1 VTGAQPAEESFVNQP
16 LDGIRIVDLTQ
27 IASGPYAMSML
38 GDFGAD
44 VVKVEPPSGDPLRR
58 IDNTFGV
65 GESAYSYSVNRSKR
79 AVSLD
84 LKTAA
89 GFAVLER
96 MLDRADVLAVS
107 MRPSAA
113 AKLGIDY
120 ATLAARYPRL
130 VYCSITGYGEDGPLV
145 ERPGM
150 DLIAQA
156 RGGVMGTSGEPG
168 RTPVKVAP
176 AIGDFL
182 CSYLAMTGILLAL
195 RVRDRDGTGQQVS
208 VNLLD
213 GQVSLL
219 ANLSV
224 AYHRTGVPFRP
235 MGGAQTNIVPYQVF
249 QTEDGW
255 IVVACLIQK
264 FWINLCHSIGRD
276 ELADDPRFITNA
288 DRVRNRAELVPMLE
302 EAFAGRSSAHW
313 LDLLEAGDVPC
324 GPVNRLEE
332 VFADPQV
339 VNNQM
344 KLVLDHP
351 QQGEVVT
358 VNNPIHLSSTPPRPW
373 GYPPAIGE
381 HSDEVLAELGYDAES
396 IRALRAAGAVA

>member
-1 VTGAQPAEESFVNQP
+1 VNQP
-16 LDGIRIVDLTQ
+16 LEGIRIVDLTQ
-27 IASGPYAMSML
+27 IASGPYATSML

-58 IDNTFGV
+58 IDDAFGE

-79 AVSLD
+79 AISLD
-84 LKTAA
+84 LKSEA

-96 MLDRADVLAVS
+96 MLERADVLAVS

-113 AKLGIDY
+113 TKLGIDY
-120 ATLAARYPRL
+120 ATLAERYPRL
-130 VYCSITGYGEDGPLV
+130 VYCSITGYGEDGPSV

-156 RGGVMGTSGEPG
+156 RGGVMGTTGEPG

-176 AIGDFL
+176 AIADFL

-195 RVRDRDGTGQQVS
+195 RVRDREGTGQQVS

-235 MGGAQTNIVPYQVF
+235 MGGEQSNIVPYQVF
-249 QTEDGW
+249 RTEDGW

-264 FWINLCHSIGRD
+264 FWLNLCHAIGRA
-276 ELADDPRFITNA
+276 ELIDDPRFITNA
-288 DRVRNRAELVPMLE
+288 DRVRNRSELVPMLE
-302 EAFAGRSSAHW
+302 ETFARQPSAHW
-313 LDLLEAGDVPC
+313 LGLLEAGDVPC
-324 GPVNRLEE
+324 SPVNRLEE

-339 VNNQM
+339 VNNGM
-344 KLVLDHP
+344 RLVLKHP
-351 QQGEVVT
+351 EQGEIVT
-358 VNNPIHLSSTPPRPW
+358 VNNPIHLSSTPSRPW

-381 HSDEVLAELGYDAES
+381 HSDAVLAELGYDAET
-396 IRALRAAGAVA
+396 IRALRAAGAVT

>member
-1 VTGAQPAEESFVNQP
+1 MARP

-27 IASGPYAMSML
+27 IASGPYATSLL

-44 VVKVEPPSGDPLRR
+44 VIKVEPPTGDPLRR

-79 AVSLD
+79 AVGID
-84 LKTAA
+84 LKTPA

-96 MLDRADVLAVS
+96 MLQTADVLTVS
-107 MRPSAA
+107 MRPAAA

-120 ATLAARYPRL
+120 RSLAERFPRL

-168 RTPVKVAP
+168 RTPVKVGP

-182 CSYLAMTGILLAL
+182 CSYLAINAILLAL

-224 AYHRTGVPFRP
+224 AYHRTGVPYRP

-249 QTEDGW
+249 ATADGW
-255 IVVACLIQK
+255 MVVACLTEK
-264 FWINLCHSIGRD
+264 FWVNLCHATERED
-276 ELADDPRFITNA
+276 LLADPRYATNA
-288 DRVRNRAELVPMLE
+288 DRVRNRHDLVPELE
-302 EAFAGRSSAHW
+302 RLFAERPTSRWVEA
-313 LDLLEAGDVPC
+313 LEASDVPC
-324 GPVNRLEE
+324 SPVNRLEE
-332 VFADPQV
+332 VFEDPQV
-339 VNNQM
+339 VSNSM
-344 KLVLDHP
+344 KLVLEHP
-351 QQGEVVT
+351 VHGDIVT
-358 VNNPIHLSSTPPRPW
+358 VNNPIHLSRTPARPW
-373 GYPPAIGE
+373 GYPPAVGE
-381 HSDEVLAELGYDAES
+381 HNDEVLTELGYDAEK
-396 IRALRAAGAVA
+396 IRTLRESGAVT

>member
-1 VTGAQPAEESFVNQP
+1 MTRP

-27 IASGPYAMSML
+27 IASGPYATSLL

-44 VVKVEPPSGDPLRR
+44 VIKVEPPTGDPLRR
-58 IDNTFGV
+58 IDNTFGP
-65 GESAYSYSVNRSKR
+65 GESAYAYSVNRSKR
-79 AVSLD
+79 AVGID
-84 LKTAA
+84 LKTSA

-96 MLDRADVLAVS
+96 MLQTADVLTVS

-120 ATLAARYPRL
+120 ASLAERFPRL
-130 VYCSITGYGEDGPLV
+130 VYCSITGYGEDGPLA

-168 RTPVKVAP
+168 RTPVKVGP

-182 CSYLAMTGILLAL
+182 CSYLAINAILLAL

-224 AYHRTGVPFRP
+224 AYHRTGVPYRP

-249 QTEDGW
+249 ATADGW
-255 IVVACLIQK
+255 MVVACLIEK
-264 FWINLCHSIGRD
+264 FWVNLCGAIERED
-276 ELADDPRFITNA
+276 LLADSRYATNA
-288 DRVRNRAELVPMLE
+288 DRVRNRQDLVPELE
-302 EAFAGRSSAHW
+302 RIFAERPTSRW
-313 LDLLEAGDVPC
+313 VELLETNDVPC
-324 GPVNRLEE
+324 SPVNRLEE
-332 VFADPQV
+332 VFEDPQV
-339 VNNQM
+339 RNNGM
-344 KLVLDHP
+344 RLVLDHP
-351 QQGEVVT
+351 VHGEIVT
-358 VNNPIHLSSTPPRPW
+358 VNNPIHLSRTPARPW
-373 GYPPAIGE
+373 GYPPAVGE
-381 HSDEVLAELGYDAES
+381 HSDEVLTEMGYDAVA
-396 IRALRAAGAVA
+396 IRTLREAGAVT